1 MHIFAC
7 IKYLDVNVVVEKT
20 VILCLCF
27 SLLLDSLILEGFLQ
41 KYSNALHCVNSGK
54 LEF

>member
-20 VILCLCF
+20 VILCF
-27 SLLLDSLILEGFLQ
+27 YLLLDSLILEGFLQ
-41 KYSNALHCVNSGK
+41 KHSNALHCVNSGK